1 MNLFWATYKNIE
13 KELLSMVNYI
23 QFDDKQINAYSTKFI
38 DILLRTSIEIEAISK
53 QLYLDNG
60 GPMFDNEDE
69 MYFDTVCLKYLEDK
83 FLLSKKTIYV
93 NNINVYFEQ
102 NENTEL
108 IPLHKSFKRG
118 SSGSDWKKAYQSIK
132 HNRIKNYR
140 LGNMKNAIHAL
151 GALFILNLYYKNQ
164 RFDFE
169 NENETNKFD
178 LSLGS
183 ELFTI
188 KLNKDT
194 HKLMEDITPDV
205 TAIYNLKLRDEDRA
219 EFVEIQ
225 NNINANIMKLF
236 IEDKKFKDALQSS
249 EITLDQLQ
257 SDFIGTM
264 IKVLGNEDYPKLL
277 GKAVSQSKMHTKL
290 NQRRFYAYLN
300 M

>member
-1 MNLFWATYKNIE
+1 MNLFWTTYKNIE

-23 QFDDKQINAYSTKFI
+23 QFDDKQINDYSTKFI

-60 GPMFDNEDE
+60 GPIFNNEDE

-83 FLLSKKTIYV
+83 FSLSKKIIYV
-93 NNINVYFEQ
+93 NNINMYFEK
-102 NENTEL
+102 NENIEL
-108 IPLHKSFKRG
+108 TPLHKSFKRG
-118 SSGSDWKKAYQSIK
+118 SSGSDWKKGYQSIK
-132 HNRIKNYR
+132 HNRIKNYKF
-140 LGNMKNAIHAL
+140 GNMKNAIHAL

-169 NENETNKFD
+169 NESETNKFD

-194 HKLMEDITPDV
+194 HNLMEDITPDD

-219 EFVEIQ
+219 EFIEIQ
-225 NNINANIMKLF
+225 KNINANIMKFF
-236 IEDKKFKDALQSS
+236 IEDIRFNKALQSG
-249 EITLDQLQ
+249 EITLEQLQ

-264 IKVLGNEDYPKLL
+264 IKVLGTEGYSKLA
-277 GKAVSQSKMHTKL
+277 GRAVSQSKMHTKL

-300 M
+300 V